1 MKIINLV
8 HIPSESIKKPFFKDF
23 EIIFLSAGLVL
34 TTCTQ
39 LRISS
44 SIPIGIGEMIVL
56 IWSIYTRLKMGTKMQ
71 LNFLDSLKMNRFW
84 LGSMISFVIGYLIS
98 LIYRSSNPTG
108 FAHDFLA
115 FCFSAFFAVTFVGC
129 KLYREKANDLM
140 MCVIVFA
147 VSPMLIMLYLPQ
159 LMPFVD
165 PWYQASRFQG
175 WATNPH
181 QIGLL
186 INPLPFIC
194 CYFFGQSKSFWNKVF
209 IASLFA
215 GIISIGIATKSD
227 SLMVSWTVTSFLLF
241 NLIFWRAIERST
253 SATYG
258 IHVVSIMKV
267 LKVFVGIIFVSL
279 IINQVYGEQI
289 FDAIEDVSSSENN
302 QGDGRKELWT
312 AGLEVVKSF
321 PLFGLGPGSHISSVA
336 NAIGEEGFA
345 EAHNSFIDWSM
356 AGGLFALFF
365 YLAFLL
371 FVVKRIW
378 NNHNYALFICAFLS
392 IIVMSLF
399 GFFLRHTIFWFY
411 MAMFLAMTLPNQ
423 DTKQTFK

>member
-1 MKIINLV
+1 
-8 HIPSESIKKPFFKDF
+8 
-23 EIIFLSAGLVL
+23 
-34 TTCTQ
+34 
-39 LRISS
+39 
-44 SIPIGIGEMIVL
+44 
-56 IWSIYTRLKMGTKMQ
+56 
-71 LNFLDSLKMNRFW
+71 
-84 LGSMISFVIGYLIS
+84 
-98 LIYRSSNPTG
+98 
-108 FAHDFLA
+108 
-115 FCFSAFFAVTFVGC
+115 
-129 KLYREKANDLM
+129 
-140 MCVIVFA
+140 
-147 VSPMLIMLYLPQ
+147 
-159 LMPFVD
+159 MPFVD

-209 IASLFA
+209 IVGLFA

-227 SLMVSWTVTSFLLF
+227 SLMVSWSVTSFLLF
-241 NLIFWRAIERST
+241 NLIFWRVLEKNV

-258 IHVVSIMKV
+258 IRVESIMKV
-267 LKVFVGIIFVSL
+267 VKVLLGIVFISL
-279 IINQVYGEQI
+279 VINQVYGQQI
-289 FDAIEDVSSSENN
+289 FDTIEDVSSSENN
-302 QGDGRKELWT
+302 QGDGRKELWI
-312 AGLEVVKSF
+312 AGLEIVKSF

-336 NAIGEEGFA
+336 GAIGEEGFA
-345 EAHNSFIDWSM
+345 EAHNSFIDWTM
-356 AGGLFALFF
+356 AGGMFGLFF

-392 IIVMSLF
+392 IMVMSLF

-423 DTKQTFK
+423 DTKQTFR